1 MNNLKGVGWKEL
13 IKSPEYY
20 AKQSRETLSPIIS
33 RLSAVANKRL
43 KRMEQQGIEYSGY
56 SGEKAIAG
64 VKKFEARGKTLGQL
78 RAEYKRL
85 QGFLES
91 PISTLTGRKEQ
102 YYQAK
107 KRFWERASPKERE
120 IIGEKPTRKESYKE
134 YTESKKSRKDQQKED
149 FVDETEIFDDVSRI
163 FQVMRDEHW
172 LAQSETLRK
181 MRPSDQIRAYF
192 EEQVIRSN
200 IFGTDVLKD
209 IRKDLGIDIYEEEE
223 SKPDNVSTSQFF

>member
-1 MNNLKGVGWKEL
+1 MNSLKGVGWKEL

-20 AKQSRETLSPIIS
+20 AKQSRKTLAPIIS

-64 VKKFEARGKTLGQL
+64 VKKFEAKGKTLGQL

-91 PISTLTGRKEQ
+91 PVSTITGRKEQ

-107 KRFWERASPKERE
+107 KRVWDRASPKERK
-120 IIGEKPTRKESYKE
+120 ILGEKPTRKESYKE
-134 YTESKKSRKDQQKED
+134 YTESKKSMKDKHRESHK
-149 FVDETEIFDDVSRI
+149 DETEIFDDVSRI

-181 MRPSDQIRAYF
+181 MRPSDQIREYF

-200 IFGTDVLKD
+200 IYGMDVLKI
-209 IRKDLGIDIYEEEE
+209 IREDLGIDSYEEE
-223 SKPDNVSTSQFF
+223 SNLDNVSTSQFF